1 MGGVIVVF
9 SHTVANCH
17 IFIVPNAVDVAGMNF
32 LAATPV
38 PRDLPLPLPVPESLL
53 VVCLVVF
60 FLVHI
65 LFVNLIV
72 GGSLLVVVLEW
83 LGLKDKRR
91 DALAHEIAQT
101 ITVNKSLAVVMGI
114 GPLLCINLL
123 YTMQWYS
130 ANALTGHAWLL
141 IVPLVITAF
150 LLTYLH
156 KYTWGTWTTGGRKT
170 LHQLVG
176 LAAALL
182 FLFIPL
188 IFLANVN
195 LMLFPSEWEKVKG
208 FFSSLS
214 IGNVLPRY
222 LHFMAAS
229 IAMTGLF
236 LAGWFGR
243 KGSDL
248 SHLNGYTRPELR
260 RFFYRIAAYVTMA
273 QFALGPLL
281 LFTLPSVGMTP
292 QVYGI
297 ILTGAA
303 LGALTLRVLFGEL
316 KRPDTTI
323 GSRYWLIVALFSFV
337 VLGMGS
343 GRHVYREA
351 ALAAH
356 KEAVREH
363 TGEYAAALAEF
374 NRSHNSAPPAE
385 LTAEQL
391 FMNCAACHAPNVK
404 LVGPPLT
411 EIAQIY
417 AGNPDGIVTWAK
429 APGKKRPELPQMPP
443 MVHLG
448 EANLRKVA
456 EYMLHKGAA
465 AK

>member
-1 MGGVIVVF
+1 
-9 SHTVANCH
+9 
-17 IFIVPNAVDVAGMNF
+17 MNLF

-38 PRDLPLPLPVPESLL
+38 PRDLPLPLPVPEGLL
-53 VVCLVVF
+53 VFCLVFF

-65 LFVNLIV
+65 LFVNLMV

-83 LGLKDKRR
+83 LGLKNRR
-91 DALAHEIAQT
+91 WDALAHEIAQT

-156 KYTWGTWTTGGRKT
+156 KYTWDTWTSGSKKT
-170 LHQLVG
+170 LHQFIG
-176 LAAALL
+176 LSAALL

-188 IFLANVN
+188 IFLSNVN

-208 FFSSLS
+208 FFSSLR

-229 IAMTGLF
+229 LAMTGLF

-243 KGSDL
+243 QGSDL
-248 SHLNGYTRPELR
+248 AHLDGFTRPELR
-260 RFFYRIAAYVTMA
+260 RIFYQVCARVTLA

-281 LFTLPSVGMTP
+281 LFTLPTVGITS
-292 QVYGI
+292 QVYVI
-297 ILTGAA
+297 IFSGAA
-303 LGALTLRVLFGEL
+303 VGLLTLWVLFGEL
-316 KRPDTTI
+316 KRPDATI

-351 ALAAH
+351 ALASH
-356 KEAVREH
+356 KAAVKEH
-363 TGEYAAALAEF
+363 TVRYQTALAEF
-374 NRSHNSAPPAE
+374 NQAHAAMPQAAE
-385 LTAEQL
+385 LSAEQL
-391 FMNCAACHAPNVK
+391 FMNCAVCHAPKVK

-411 EIAQIY
+411 EIAKIY
-417 AGNPDGIVTWAK
+417 AGNPEGIVTWAK

-443 MVHLG
+443 MIHLG
-448 EANLRKVA
+448 EANLRKIA
-456 EYMLHKGAA
+456 ELMLEKGAA
-465 AK
+465 AE